1 MSFSQR
7 EFFFCMIDELSCTL
21 KYIHTYLVYYVFL
34 NYVSL
39 ESVSFK
45 KLVSNGIFFQ
55 CEFQAFIVRQ
65 SSHNNT
71 LALSVKST
79 EDKGLPEESIEHY
92 LIQQSENSPTKLSLE
107 CSEHQFDNVLSLVY
121 HYSTTK

>member
-1 MSFSQR
+1 
-7 EFFFCMIDELSCTL
+7 MIDELSCTL

-79 EDKGLPEESIEHY
+79 EDNEEESIAHY

-107 CSEHQFDNVLSLVY
+107 CSEHTFDNVLSLVY

>member
-1 MSFSQR
+1 
-7 EFFFCMIDELSCTL
+7 MIDELSCTL
-21 KYIHTYLVYYVFL
+21 KYIHTYLVYYGFFF

-92 LIQQSENSPTKLSLE
+92 LIQQSENLPTKLSLE